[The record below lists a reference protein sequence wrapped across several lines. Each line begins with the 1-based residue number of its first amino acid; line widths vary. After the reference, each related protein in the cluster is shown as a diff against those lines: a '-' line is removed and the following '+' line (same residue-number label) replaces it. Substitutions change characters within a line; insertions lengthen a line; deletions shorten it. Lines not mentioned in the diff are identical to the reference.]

1 MMVPLRYGKRGLQVT
16 LPPNCRATIV
26 EKPSTPVLSNPA
38 RAIKLALDSGV
49 DSPSLRQ
56 LASQCR
62 TACILVC
69 DITRPVPNQELL
81 PPIIETLLDSG
92 IAHNDILLLVAT
104 GLHRPN
110 EGEELQTILGNDPIL
125 KSIPVENHFARA
137 AQSHVDLGYTSRRTP
152 IKIDRRFVQ
161 ADLKLVLGLV
171 EPHFMAGFSGGRKVI
186 APGIAHEDTIRTLH
200 NSKFLSGPHCE
211 VCEVAENPLHAEL
224 LEIVARLREYSG
236 SNIYGVNV
244 VIDADRQLVFVNFG
258 EIESS
263 HEEAMDFS
271 RQMAIVNLDRQF
283 PIVLSTAAGFPL
295 DQTFYQAIK
304 GIVTPLDIVERNGT
318 LILAAECKEG
328 LGSQSFQQAQEKLC
342 LNGAVAFL
350 QSIKDKDQADIDEW
364 STQLLA
370 RALQRAHIMLYS
382 EGLTREQF
390 ELTGTQRITSV
401 EHGVELARHAKEPPE
416 IAVIPEGPYVV
427 PRFSSKQTRQ

>member
-1 MMVPLRYGKRGLQVT
+1 MS
-16 LPPNCRATIV
+16 II
-26 EKPSTPVLSNPA
+26 EKPSIPVLRNPA
-38 RAIKLALDSGV
+38 RTFNSALDSGV

-56 LASQCR
+56 LAAQCR

-69 DITRPVPNQELL
+69 DITRPVPNEALI
-81 PPIIETLLDSG
+81 PPIIKTLLDSG
-92 IAHNDILLLVAT
+92 IAHDNILLLVAT

-110 EGEELQTILGNDPIL
+110 EGEELQSILGTDPIL
-125 KSIPVENHFARA
+125 KSIPVVNHYARSEL
-137 AQSHVDLGYTSRRTP
+137 SHVDLGYSSRQTP
-152 IKIDRRFVQ
+152 VKLDRRFVQ
-161 ADLKLVLGLV
+161 ADLKLVVGLV

-200 NSKFLSGPHCE
+200 NSKFLSDPHCA

-224 LEIVARLREYSG
+224 LEIIARLREYSG
-236 SNIYGVNV
+236 SSIYGVNV
-244 VIDADRQLVFVNFG
+244 VINADRQLVYVNFG

-271 RQMAIVNLDRQF
+271 RQMAIVDLDRQF
-283 PIVLSTAAGFPL
+283 PIVLSSAAGFPL

-304 GIVTPLDIVERNGT
+304 GIVVPLDIVEPNGT

-342 LNGAVAFL
+342 QNGTATFL
-350 QSIKDKDQADIDEW
+350 QSIKEKEQADIDEW
-364 STQLLA
+364 STQMLA
-370 RALQRAHIMLYS
+370 LAQQRAHIMLYS
-382 EGLTREQF
+382 EGLTQEQF

-401 EHGVELARHAKEPPE
+401 EHGIELARHANEPPE

-427 PRFSSKQTRQ
+427 PRLSSKQTRQ